1 MPTIN
6 RRTLLQLS
14 GLYSASWLTSTAHLL
29 AKADEANRTGG
40 PAQSLIVLW
49 MQGGPSQ
56 LETFDPQPGTK
67 IGGQTKAIATSARD
81 IQLADGLE
89 QLADQMHHV
98 SLVRSVVSK
107 EGDHE
112 RGTYLLK
119 TGYRPDPTLVHPSIG
134 AICCHELPHG
144 NTEIPRHVSI
154 LANNWSA
161 RGGYLGDGYDAFR
174 LGDPLQKVPDV
185 LSPIAQERYEKRLQG
200 LALLEG
206 TFAQGRTQSA
216 QATLHAQ
223 TVANA
228 RRMMTTEQLKAFDV
242 TEVPEAARLRYG
254 DTPFGRGCLAA
265 VRLIEQGVRCVEIT
279 LQGWDTHADNHAG
292 SMTQKQILDPAF
304 AALLA
309 DLHDRDLLTRTV
321 VLCCGE
327 FGRTPIINR
336 LGGRDHWPH
345 GFSVAL
351 AGGGIAGGQVI
362 GQTDPEGGQK
372 AADPRQVA
380 DIHATVLKTLG
391 LDPVKEIIS
400 PIGRPFKLSEG
411 TPIRELLAKI

>member
-1 MPTIN
+1 
-6 RRTLLQLS
+6 
-14 GLYSASWLTSTAHLL
+14 
-29 AKADEANRTGG
+29 
-40 PAQSLIVLW
+40 
-49 MQGGPSQ
+49 
-56 LETFDPQPGTK
+56 
-67 IGGQTKAIATSARD
+67 
-81 IQLADGLE
+81 
-89 QLADQMHHV
+89 
-98 SLVRSVVSK
+98 
-107 EGDHE
+107 
-112 RGTYLLK
+112 
-119 TGYRPDPTLVHPSIG
+119 
-134 AICCHELPHG
+134 
-144 NTEIPRHVSI
+144 
-154 LANNWSA
+154 
-161 RGGYLGDGYDAFR
+161 
-174 LGDPLQKVPDV
+174 
-185 LSPIAQERYEKRLQG
+185 
-200 LALLEG
+200 
-206 TFAQGRTQSA
+206 
-216 QATLHAQ
+216 
-223 TVANA
+223 
-228 RRMMTTEQLKAFDV
+228 
-242 TEVPEAARLRYG
+242 
-254 DTPFGRGCLAA
+254 LAA